1 MMKLLIAKVNGVEID
16 RKKVAEASPLAI
28 HQFIFEVSWGV
39 TKEFRDK
46 IKIEVK

>member
-1 MMKLLIAKVNGVEID
+1 MKILIAKVNGVEID
-16 RKKVAEASPLAI
+16 RKKVAEVSPLAI

>member
-1 MMKLLIAKVNGVEID
+1 MKLLIAKVNGVEVD
-16 RKKVAEASPLAI
+16 RKKVADASPLAI

-39 TKEFRDK
+39 AKKFSDD